1 MSSSLAPALGTLQRS
16 DGPKPLFLFGCVLC
30 NGRYQKLAAE
40 PKPVTVVLPFPSDH
54 KQPRERGFPQRGES
68 ERRGQAF
75 KASESLKLS
84 ALLARM
90 KTVSRALSKLGNDVV
105 ARMAQEVVR
114 GAGVVRLQFLAS
126 EFYEAVKAE
135 LDQTPRHEASRV
147 GALVAAADQCRRSA
161 ENCTSPQLMLVEIRA
176 AVSMLSESAGVQPG
190 AVVRFRPQLRVIQ
203 GGLS

>member
-1 MSSSLAPALGTLQRS
+1 M
-16 DGPKPLFLFGCVLC
+16 
-30 NGRYQKLAAE
+30 E
-40 PKPVTVVLPFPSDH
+40 P
-54 KQPRERGFPQRGES
+54 
-68 ERRGQAF
+68 
-75 KASESLKLS
+75 
-84 ALLARM
+84 
-90 KTVSRALSKLGNDVV
+90 VSPALSKLGKDVV
-105 ARMAQEVVR
+105 VRMAQEVVR

-190 AVVRFRPQLRVIQ
+190 AGVRFGPQLRLICSSWNLIGQ
-203 GGLS
+203 LASGGWSVSAV

>member
-1 MSSSLAPALGTLQRS
+1 
-16 DGPKPLFLFGCVLC
+16 
-30 NGRYQKLAAE
+30 
-40 PKPVTVVLPFPSDH
+40 
-54 KQPRERGFPQRGES
+54 
-68 ERRGQAF
+68 
-75 KASESLKLS
+75 
-84 ALLARM
+84 M

-161 ENCTSPQLMLVEIRA
+161 ENCTSPQLLVEIRA